1 MAYQIRR
8 VDYYYTS
15 AEDRP
20 GEAYKLL
27 NILAQQGINLLAF
40 TAVPTGPSR
49 TQLALFP
56 EEGAKLEAVAGRAG
70 MQLDGPQSAL
80 LVQGDD
86 RMGALAEIHE
96 KLMKA
101 GVNVYAS
108 TAVTDGK
115 GCFGY
120 LVYVRQDEMDRAL
133 GQLHTAL
140 RAGLSDDITWVDLSS
155 LDVGIQRWAGWPHPN
170 PEGHQT
176 IGAEIA
182 KAITG

>member
-1 MAYQIRR
+1 MAYNIRR

-15 AEDRP
+15 AEDQP

-27 NILAQQGINLLAF
+27 DILAKQGINLLAF
-40 TAVPTGPSR
+40 TAVPTGPAR

-56 EEGAKLEAVAGRAG
+56 EQGSKLEAVAARAG
-70 MQLDGPQSAL
+70 MQLDGPHSAI

-86 RMGALAEIHE
+86 KMGALAEIHE
-96 KLMKA
+96 KLMRA

-120 LVYVRQDEMDRAL
+120 LVYVRRDEMNSAL
-133 GQLHTAL
+133 GAL
-140 RAGLSDDITWVDLSS
+140 KG
-155 LDVGIQRWAGWPHPN
+155 
-170 PEGHQT
+170 
-176 IGAEIA
+176 
-182 KAITG
+182 

>member
-1 MAYQIRR
+1 MAYNIRR

-15 AEDRP
+15 AEDQP

-27 NILAQQGINLLAF
+27 DILARQGINLLAF
-40 TAVPTGPSR
+40 TAVPTGPAR

-56 EEGAKLEAVAGRAG
+56 EQGAKLEAVAARAG
-70 MQLDGPQSAL
+70 MQLDGPQSAI

-86 RMGALAEIHE
+86 KMGALAEIHE
-96 KLMKA
+96 KLMRA

-120 LVYVRQDEMDRAL
+120 LVYVRQDEMDSAL
-133 GQLHTAL
+133 GAL
-140 RAGLSDDITWVDLSS
+140 KG
-155 LDVGIQRWAGWPHPN
+155 
-170 PEGHQT
+170 
-176 IGAEIA
+176 
-182 KAITG
+182 